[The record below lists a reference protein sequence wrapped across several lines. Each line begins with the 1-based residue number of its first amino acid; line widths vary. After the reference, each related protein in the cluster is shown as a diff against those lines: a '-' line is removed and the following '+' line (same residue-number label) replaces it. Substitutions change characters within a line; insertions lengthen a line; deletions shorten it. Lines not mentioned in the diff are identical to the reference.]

1 MTTDDIF
8 QPERVFTTTQ
18 LAEALQISNNQVTT
32 LAQRDK
38 WPHMKVGNRLRFTE
52 SHVREIYEQ
61 SKAPAAEAPEPRRNV
76 GSRSRQSRIPRS

>member
-1 MTTDDIF
+1 MNIDDTF

-32 LAQRDK
+32 LAQRDN

-52 SHVREIYEQ
+52 THVKEIYELL
-61 SKAPAAEAPEPRRNV
+61 KAPETRPTEPRRKV
-76 GSRSRQSRIPRS
+76 GSRSRQSRATY